1 MPQPV
6 GKAGLNGE
14 GALRSLADLPVGTR
28 AVIARIPLDDPGT
41 AAELAALRIL
51 PGEPVEVVEV
61 IPLHGP
67 LLVQTAGGV
76 YALGRRLAGR
86 IAVHGE
92 P

>member
-6 GKAGLNGE
+6 RKAGLNGE

-28 AVIARIPLDDPGT
+28 AIIARIPLDDPGT

-61 IPLHGP
+61 ITLHGP